1 MKTVTIP
8 EQVIKPL
15 IDNLCKGEGT
25 ETISKLVDQS
35 GLETATSKD
44 LLTLNI
50 VLLMSGQMPDI
61 TESLKGSRIIDNETY
76 TFSKYYAIPQIVE
89 ATLDCQGPTI
99 TYTFSLEEWM
109 EGEQICK

>member
-15 IDNLCKGEGT
+15 IDNLCKREG
-25 ETISKLVDQS
+25 TISKLVDQS

-61 TESLKGSRIIDNETY
+61 TESLKGSKIIDY

-89 ATLDCQGPTI
+89 ATLDCPTI

>member
-15 IDNLCKGEGT
+15 IDNLCKREG
-25 ETISKLVDQS
+25 TISKLVDQS

-44 LLTLNI
+44 LNI

-61 TESLKGSRIIDNETY
+61 TEGSRIIDY

-89 ATLDCQGPTI
+89 ATLDCNIFT
-99 TYTFSLEEWM
+99 
-109 EGEQICK
+109 

>member
-15 IDNLCKGEGT
+15 IDNLCKREGT
-25 ETISKLVDQS
+25 CKLETISKLVDQS

-50 VLLMSGQMPDI
+50 VLLMSGQMP
-61 TESLKGSRIIDNETY
+61 DNETY

>member
-15 IDNLCKGEGT
+15 IDNLCKREGT
-25 ETISKLVDQS
+25 CKLETISKLVDQS

-44 LLTLNI
+44 LNI

-61 TESLKGSRIIDNETY
+61 TEGSRIIDNETY

-89 ATLDCQGPTI
+89 ATLDCQGSTI
-99 TYTFSLEEWM
+99 TYTFSLEE
-109 EGEQICK
+109 QICK

>member
-15 IDNLCKGEGT
+15 IDNLCKREGT

-44 LLTLNI
+44 SQYCSLN
-50 VLLMSGQMPDI
+50 VWTNARYYRVFEG
-61 TESLKGSRIIDNETY
+61 IDNETY

-99 TYTFSLEEWM
+99 TYTFSLEE
-109 EGEQICK
+109 